1 MAILRSLILIRKD
14 APLASCSSGAT
25 AKRDVKPAP
34 VGVRSSCAGAVATI
48 RWKSCGAT
56 AQAWNPPVTI
66 PPMTAVAIQ
75 HVSKRFGQVAA
86 LDDISLS
93 VAAGELFFLLG
104 PSGCGKSTLLRII
117 AGLQEASSGRILFN
131 DRDVTHLPTEK
142 RNAVMC
148 FQSYALW
155 PHMSVRDNVGF
166 GLETRGWTRERGR
179 ERVDEVLRLVQ
190 LERLAERKPNEL
202 SGGQQQRVALARAL
216 VVNPDCLLLDE
227 PLSNLDA
234 KLRLEMRGE
243 IRRICKS
250 AGFTTIYVTHDQREA
265 LSVADRIALLRDG
278 KLAQVG
284 TPEELYR
291 RPTSSFVA
299 QFVGQTNLIP
309 ATVIERG
316 QDATRVQT
324 PIGSLLA
331 AVDGELP
338 ERIIASIRPEWLRVA
353 RPGDASRGNQF
364 EAKVVETTFLGESSE
379 HILLAGDHRLRMLCT
394 PPMFHAPETVTVEVD
409 PRDVVLLKE

>member
-1 MAILRSLILIRKD
+1 
-14 APLASCSSGAT
+14 
-25 AKRDVKPAP
+25 
-34 VGVRSSCAGAVATI
+34 
-48 RWKSCGAT
+48 
-56 AQAWNPPVTI
+56 
-66 PPMTAVAIQ
+66 MTSVAIQ
-75 HVSKRFGQVAA
+75 HITKRFGRATA

-93 VAAGELFFLLG
+93 VAGGELFFLLG

-131 DRDVTHLPTEK
+131 DRDVTTLPTEK

-166 GLETRGWTRERGR
+166 GPETRGWTRERRRGR
-179 ERVDEVLRLVQ
+179 VEEVLRLVR
-190 LERLAERKPNEL
+190 LERMGDRKPNEL

-234 KLRLEMRGE
+234 SLRLEMRGE

-265 LSVADRIALLRDG
+265 LSVADRIAVLREG
-278 KLAQVG
+278 KLVQVA

-291 RPTSSFVA
+291 RPLNSFVA

-309 ATVIERG
+309 GTVIERG
-316 QDATRVQT
+316 LDTTRVET
-324 PIGSLLA
+324 AIGPLVA
-331 AVDGELP
+331 TVNGELP
-338 ERIIASIRPEWLRVA
+338 KRVIVSIRPEWLRVA
-353 RPGDASRGNQF
+353 SSGNGSRPNRF
-364 EAKVVETTFLGESSE
+364 ETKVIESTFLGESSE
-379 HILLAGDHRLRMLCT
+379 HVLLAGDQRVRMLCT
-394 PPMFHAPETVTVEVD
+394 PPMFHAPPTVTVEVD
-409 PRDVVLLKE
+409 PEDVVLLKE